1 MKVLIISVIIL
12 FFANS
17 LAFSQYN
24 TDSSFKYISKYK
36 YGNIKSE
43 GNLLYGVEDGLWKF
57 YNEDGK
63 IIQSAYF
70 YEGTLN
76 GKVEKFYENG
86 QKMIETYYY
95 YGLQVSKYNEWYENG
110 KPKIKGFYKS
120 AFKDSLWTYYNE
132 KGNKTKQE
140 LYDYR
145 VKIPMLLNLWDKSG
159 TQTVTNGT
167 GYAIEYY
174 ATGEK
179 KSKGEHTDGNE
190 NGKWTYWYANEQK
203 FTEGTFKDG
212 KRVGSWTSW
221 YKTGEKRSSLNY
233 DNGDNIIWFKSG
245 IIKMRGKMKDGKKD

>member
-36 YGNIKSE
+36 NGNIKSE

-57 YNEDGK
+57 YNKDGK

-86 QKMIETYYY
+86 QIMIETYYY

-110 KPKIKGFYKS
+110 KQKIKGFYKS

-132 KGNKTKQE
+132 KGNKIKQE

-145 VKIPMLLNLWDKSG
+145 ADIPMLLNLWDKSG
-159 TQTVTNGT
+159 TQTVITERAMLLSIMLLVKKNRKVNIPMVTKMVNGRIGTLTN
-167 GYAIEYY
+167 
-174 ATGEK
+174 K
-179 KSKGEHTDGNE
+179 NLLKVLLKMPNE
-190 NGKWTYWYANEQK
+190 
-203 FTEGTFKDG
+203 
-212 KRVGSWTSW
+212 
-221 YKTGEKRSSLNY
+221 
-233 DNGDNIIWFKSG
+233 
-245 IIKMRGKMKDGKKD
+245 